1 MLAAATVAARVDAG
15 LRLAAFAV
23 RANAQYTTTLGTEG
37 GFAGHLRVGRG
48 VVERETNAAFERVRA
63 LPEIPD
69 VMESVISHGRNW
81 AEALEG
87 VEWDRGDVLTV
98 GSSKAGPLARGVPR
112 QSGGEDR
119 AVLTGSGGS
128 GAAIGVDPN
137 SRSGRSGIE
146 IRADERSA
154 CRP

>member
-37 GFAGHLRVGRG
+37 DSPVISEWAE